1 MTLKKFFPP
10 RSNEHSVGAHVWY
23 SYICQYQ
30 RRRLFARARVERLEG
45 AFVRCMDIRPG
56 WHENLFRRAFYNVV
70 SCDTHVAVDARGIRS
85 APFVALVEK
94 TAFVSETDEEESDGE
109 SESEYGCE
117 FGSDCDLS
125 HCEEHNPLRF
135 GEEYD
140 DVRQTSDDEW
150 AHAVID
156 ARWGAVRR

>member
-1 MTLKKFFPP
+1 
-10 RSNEHSVGAHVWY
+10 V
-23 SYICQYQ
+23 
-30 RRRLFARARVERLEG
+30 
-45 AFVRCMDIRPG
+45 
-56 WHENLFRRAFYNVV
+56 
-70 SCDTHVAVDARGIRS
+70 
-85 APFVALVEK
+85 VEK
-94 TAFVSETDEEESDGE
+94 TAFVSVTDEEESDGE

-125 HCEEHNPLRF
+125 LCEEHNPLRF

-140 DVRQTSDDEW
+140 DARQTSDDEW